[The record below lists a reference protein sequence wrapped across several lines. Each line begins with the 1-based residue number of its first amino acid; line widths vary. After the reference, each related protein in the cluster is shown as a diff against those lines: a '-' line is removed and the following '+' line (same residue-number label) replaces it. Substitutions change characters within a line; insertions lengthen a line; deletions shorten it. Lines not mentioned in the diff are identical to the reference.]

1 MHSKCFLLPS
11 AVQRL
16 KITFAAFEVKALLI
30 QSLQR
35 NKWTPFPPNSFSRP
49 RNHSVGALVPWQHVA
64 RCCSSCG
71 LLWVFSWGVSWSHS
85 HRWVQNPNEW
95 GRSWGL
101 KEWKCESLEEP
112 EKLTGNQG
120 DWFNTGHRMAPGSIR
135 TKPLSF
141 PTFPLSGLQ
150 LALLMPK
157 AYPTYYNLEHGTG
170 SFLTSSSLLFL
181 SSCTT

>member
-30 QSLQR
+30 RSLQR
-35 NKWTPFPPNSFSRP
+35 NRWTPFPPNSFSRP
-49 RNHSVGALVPWQHVA
+49 PNHSVGALVPWQHAA

-71 LLWVFSWGVSWSHS
+71 LLWVFAWGVSWSHS

-120 DWFNTGHRMAPGSIR
+120 VTDPTQATEWLQGSIR
-135 TKPLSF
+135 TKWLSF
-141 PTFPLSGLQ
+141 PNISLKWPAACFIHAQGLPNV
-150 LALLMPK
+150 L
-157 AYPTYYNLEHGTG
+157 
-170 SFLTSSSLLFL
+170 
-181 SSCTT
+181 